1 MKVGVS
7 LFFQNYTDWDRYDAN
22 AFDQPPAV
30 ADPAIYDE
38 ELGLGDLIEPL
49 GYDSIWTV
57 EHHHTPYTMIP
68 DPTLLLAYY
77 AGRTSRVEMGTMVMV
92 LPWHH
97 PLHVAERIA
106 LLDNLLQGRRFTVG
120 FGRGASAKEYEPL
133 GISMEDSRDMFLES
147 LDVVRL
153 ALTRP
158 RFSYEGHRFSIPET
172 SLRPTPRSADLVD
185 RMYCS
190 WGSPQ
195 TLPIAANA
203 GLGMLIIPMKAWAAY
218 GQDLRDYNEIREA
231 NGWEP
236 MAPIMVCWIYCSE
249 DRVEAQATAWTY
261 MGQYWDSA
269 GRHYGFASP
278 DAFKNVKGY
287 EYYQHIAEQQAELG
301 AADANAAFANTQ
313 IYGTPEECREKLKA
327 IQRVTLASE
336 VVLVFRYGGMPVDKA
351 EASMRLF
358 AEQVLPDI
366 QALDAGAAPDSA
378 AAAAPA
384 GTR

>member
-1 MKVGVS
+1 MQVGVT
-7 LFFQNYTDWDRYDAN
+7 LFFQNYTDWDRYDAK

-30 ADPAIYDE
+30 SDTTIYAED
-38 ELGLGDLIEPL
+38 LALGDLIEPL
-49 GYDSIWTV
+49 GFDSIWTV

-68 DPTLLLAYY
+68 DPTQLLSYY
-77 AGRTSRVEMGTMVMV
+77 AGRTARVGMGTMVMV
-92 LPWHH
+92 LPWHQ
-97 PLHVAERIA
+97 PLHVAERISI
-106 LLDNLLQGRRFTVG
+106 LDNLLQGRRLTIG

-133 GISMEDSRDMFLES
+133 GISMEDSRDMFMES

-158 RFSYEGHRFSIPET
+158 RFSYRGRRFTVAET

-203 GLGMLIIPMKAWAAY
+203 GLGMLIIPMKPWEAY
-218 GQDLRDYNEIREA
+218 RQDLRDYNDIREA

-236 MAPIMVCWIYCSE
+236 MAPIMVCWIYCSA
-249 DRVEAQATAWTY
+249 DPVEAQATAWTY
-261 MGQYWDSA
+261 MGNYWDSA

-278 DAFKNVKGY
+278 DAFKDVRGY
-287 EYYQHIAEQQAELG
+287 EYYQQLAERHVELG
-301 AADANAAFANTQ
+301 TADANAAFAETQ
-313 IYGTPEECREKLKA
+313 IYGTPDQCRDKLRS
-327 IQRVTLASE
+327 IQRVTGASE
-336 VVLVFRYGGMPVDKA
+336 VVLVFRYGGMPADTA

-358 AEQVLPDI
+358 ASHVLPDVH
-366 QALDAGAAPDSA
+366 AYDPS
-378 AAAAPA
+378 AAPA
-384 GTR
+384 AGVR